1 MFPRRGQPGQRARR
15 HASCRKGKHPPSL
28 CLAVAQAE
36 RFRLYFQKV
45 KMNSGNSS
53 CAASPDL
60 PVRTEGFVP
69 GSVLLG
75 AATWPK
81 VTLPFLGDRGLT
93 PVTARRRAMKAQLLQ
108 RSGGILRRSWGA
120 SWGPDYIME
129 AQLLSL
135 PDPVSSPR
143 APLKAKSPHST
154 SKYISF
160 MLINVHLRVCFPGNQ
175 A

>member
-1 MFPRRGQPGQRARR
+1 MLPEVKENTSKPL
-15 HASCRKGKHPPSL
+15 S
-28 CLAVAQAE
+28 LAVAQAE
-36 RFRLYFQKV
+36 PFWLYFQKI
-45 KMNSGNSS
+45 KMSSGSNG

-60 PVRTEGFVP
+60 PFRTEGFVP

-81 VTLPFLGDRGLT
+81 VTLPFLGDRGLG
-93 PVTARRRAMKAQLLQ
+93 PVTAHRRAMKAQLLQ

-120 SWGPDYIME
+120 SWGLDYIME

-135 PDPVSSPR
+135 PDPVSSPW
-143 APLKAKSPHST
+143 APFKAKSPHS
-154 SKYISF
+154 SSQYISF